1 MRVLTEIQV
10 DFISLVKRPATGKSL
25 FLKGEQPV
33 HVFEF
38 TKNNDELMRAYGIV
52 YSPGITDLQGDTAD
66 APTIRKAAD
75 AFMQKGISQRVDIE
89 HSFTPTDAAYVAE
102 SWLVRKGDPLFP
114 EEPDGAWAVGVQV
127 TDPMLWNQLKKGEIT
142 GFSMAGTAKAVQK
155 SDSEMPTWF
164 SEFLKNSINLQEKAM
179 PQIRKEDAAPAE
191 STAALTEADVR
202 RIAREV
208 IEEYMKEKDK
218 PAEEPATEA
227 KSMEA
232 TLTRVFNKMMD
243 DKLAPLL
250 KRGVTESGN
259 GMNQHKGG
267 YL

>member
-102 SWLVRKGDPLFP
+102 SWLIRKGDPLFP

-127 TDPMLWNQLKKGEIT
+127 TDSTLWNQLKKGEIT

-155 SDSEMPTWF
+155 SDTEMPAWF
-164 SEFLKNSINLQEKAM
+164 SDFLQQTNLQEKAM

-202 RIAREV
+202 RIAKEV
-208 IEEYMKEKDK
+208 IDEYMKEKDK
-218 PAEEPATEA
+218 PAEETAAEA
-227 KSMEA
+227 KSMDA
-232 TLTRVFNKMMD
+232 LGKIISKMLD

-250 KRGVTESGN
+250 KRGASESGN
-259 GMNQHKGG
+259 GKKPTRGG